1 MLLILR
7 IVIEKDTF
15 SQHNRSSME
24 KKKHLIPTLVRPSP
38 GIFTRN
44 NPFTIQ
50 LNQRSIWWSIFDL
63 ENNKNSTT
71 EVTYSFRGSK
81 AQLDSYKKDIKKPNW
96 RFSGWNIGQI
106 VQFTPVRSWKRSKK
120 WQLTWVQQSILQWNQ
135 CWKSTLSCSWGFW

>member
-38 GIFTRN
+38 GIFARN
-44 NPFTIQ
+44 TPFTIQ
-50 LNQRSIWWSIFDL
+50 LKQRSIWWSIFDL

-81 AQLDSYKKDIKKPNW
+81 ARLNSYRKDIKKLKLA
-96 RFSGWNIGQI
+96 I
-106 VQFTPVRSWKRSKK
+106 
-120 WQLTWVQQSILQWNQ
+120 
-135 CWKSTLSCSWGFW
+135 